1 MSTLEIGVVKMR
13 KLTPKQRLQT
23 HGRGMVSFQL
33 GPMLAKEIELHAV
46 KHGMG
51 PKMFLKETIRI
62 IAENNMWAN
71 ILDDDYPVMEQTA

>member
-1 MSTLEIGVVKMR
+1 MRTR

-23 HGRGMVSFQL
+23 KGRGMVSFQI

-46 KHGMG
+46 MHGMG
-51 PKMFLKETIRI
+51 PRMFLKETVRI

-71 ILDDDYPVMEQTA
+71 ILDDDYPVMEKSA